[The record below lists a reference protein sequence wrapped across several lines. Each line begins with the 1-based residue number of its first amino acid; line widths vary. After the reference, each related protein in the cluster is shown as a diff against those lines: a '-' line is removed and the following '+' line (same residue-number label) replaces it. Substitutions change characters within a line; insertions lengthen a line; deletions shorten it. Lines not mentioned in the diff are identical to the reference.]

1 MRNVPEDLR
10 LFILEESSEQKVDD
24 FVSLSFV
31 VFERLDPLEGEI
43 FVRRLL
49 DLAQQALARV
59 ANDLVVGNGE
69 VNQKLKHK
77 QLSKYRIFRQIQT
90 IFLIV
95 NCNLKKFLN
104 LCVLLNILKYILRLD
119 QKYDCLGLDSKT
131 FK

>member
-10 LFILEESSEQKVDD
+10 LFILEESSEQKVYD

-59 ANDLVVGNGE
+59 ANDLVVGDGE

-77 QLSKYRIFRQIQT
+77 QLSKYRIFRQIKT

-95 NCNLKKFLN
+95 TCNLKKFLN
-104 LCVLLNILKYILRLD
+104 LCVLLNILKYIFRLD

>member
-59 ANDLVVGNGE
+59 ANDLVVGDGE

-77 QLSKYRIFRQIQT
+77 HLSKDQVLWIVQTQIIF
-90 IFLIV
+90 
-95 NCNLKKFLN
+95 
-104 LCVLLNILKYILRLD
+104 
-119 QKYDCLGLDSKT
+119 
-131 FK
+131 